1 MTVRRRP
8 LPLEWFMLNGAI
20 RYFPVLSL
28 LREVGAETVLDVG
41 CGDGG
46 LGLFGWGRPFVGCD
60 LHFWRPMPP
69 MLAVVGRG
77 GQLPFR
83 DDAFDA
89 VISLDTLEHVPA
101 GERAGFVADLAR
113 VGRRY
118 LLLAMP
124 CGRLARLSER
134 LLDGWYALRGI
145 STPPWLVEHMR
156 EGLPDRA
163 GVEAAV
169 AGLGRPYHVYGNEN
183 VLAHL
188 LVMMA
193 ESSDRLRPR
202 LIRQTRDRMGQ
213 VAWLAA
219 RFNMRPTYRLLF
231 VVDLQGTLSP

>member
-1 MTVRRRP
+1 MPTTTHLTPDELLTTTRAVRRK
-8 LPLEWFMLNGAI
+8 LD
-20 RYFPVLSL
+20 L
-28 LREVGAETVLDVG
+28 LRPVD
-41 CGDGG
+41 
-46 LGLFGWGRPFVGCD
+46 PD
-60 LHFWRPMPP
+60 LIAAC
-69 MLAVVGRG
+69 LAVTQQAPSG
-77 GQLPFR
+77 GNQQDWGFVVITEPATKAALAGLYRRARDETSPKLTDEETAAFLAALP
-83 DDAFDA
+83 AA
-89 VISLDTLEHVPA
+89 
-101 GERAGFVADLAR
+101 ERAGFVADLAR
-113 VGRRY
+113 VGRRH

-145 STPPWLVEHMR
+145 STPPWLIEHMH

-163 GVEAAV
+163 EVEAAV
-169 AGLGRPYHVYGNEN
+169 AGLGRPYRVYGNEN

-193 ESSDRLRPR
+193 ESSDLLRPR
-202 LIRQTRDRMGQ
+202 LLRQTRERMDR